1 MVLEGLP
8 LALLGR
14 ILQVNVS
21 AEGGLPKKPVP
32 GPVWIRRSGLE
43 GDLNRYRTE
52 RLAGDPDSAV
62 LLLTRDIIE
71 GYAREGYAVRPGSLG
86 ENITLEDVAYE
97 ALALGQRWRL
107 GPRAVVQLSRPC
119 DPCSELRVYGEDFT
133 ARTRG
138 RRGFYARVLKEGPL
152 SPGDTAYLLSS

>member
-1 MVLEGLP
+1 MAAEAPP

-21 AEGGLPKKPVP
+21 AEGGLPKRAVP
-32 GPVWIRRSGLE
+32 GPVWVRRSGLE

-62 LLLTRDIIE
+62 LLLTRDVIE
-71 GYAREGYAVRPGSLG
+71 GYAREGYPIRPGSLG
-86 ENITLEDVAYE
+86 ENVTLEDVAYE
-97 ALALGQRWRL
+97 ALAGGQRWRL

-119 DPCSELRVYGEDFT
+119 TPCSEIEVYGKDLV
-133 ARTRG
+133 ARARG
-138 RRGFYARVLKEGPL
+138 RRGFYARVLEEGPL
-152 SPGDTAYLLSS
+152 SPGDTAYLLSP